1 MASAAYYYAHQ
12 IEPARFEVVA
22 RSLRLPRLSPEFDG
36 YRLVQIS
43 DIHMN
48 GFMTGDRL
56 ASVADHVNAQQP
68 DLIALTGDF
77 VTRNAGRHA
86 DALIA
91 GLRRL
96 QAPDGV
102 LAVLGNHDHWNG
114 APYIASLLEQGG
126 VTCLRNQVR
135 TVTRSGASLHV
146 AGVDDY
152 WERCARIEDVLAA
165 LPADGAAILL
175 AHEPDYADL
184 SAATGRFDLQLSG
197 HTHGG
202 QVVIPFL
209 RPPVLPHYGHRYP
222 SGLYRV
228 GTMWQYTNRGVGMA
242 SPRFRFN
249 CRPEITLFTL
259 LSG

>member
-1 MASAAYYYAHQ
+1 VAYYYAHQ
-12 IEPARFEVVA
+12 FEPARIECTA
-22 RSLRLPRLSPEFDG
+22 LSLRLPRLSPEFDG
-36 YRLVQIS
+36 YRLVQMS

-48 GFMTGDRL
+48 RFMTPERL
-56 ASVADHVNAQQP
+56 NTLADLVNQQHP

-77 VTRNAGRHA
+77 VTHNVGRHA
-86 DALIA
+86 DDLIA

-96 QAPDGV
+96 SAPDGV
-102 LAVLGNHDHWNG
+102 WAVLGNHDHWNG
-114 APYIASLLEQGG
+114 ASYVESLLAEGH

-135 TVTRSGASLHV
+135 TFSRAGALLHV

-152 WERCARIEDVLAA
+152 WEDCARIDDVLAA
-165 LPADGAAILL
+165 LPPDGAAILL
-175 AHEPDYADL
+175 AHEPDFADI

-209 RPPVLPHYGHRYP
+209 RPPVLPHYGRKYP

-228 GTMWQYTNRGVGMA
+228 GTMVQYTNRGVGMA

-249 CRPEITLFTL
+249 CRPEITVFTL
-259 LSG
+259 RCGM